1 RLVILDEPTNGMDPA
16 GRLEIL
22 ELARDLSR
30 RKGMS
35 LIFSSHLMPDV
46 EAVCDHVV
54 VMGRGRLLAQGTLAD
69 LTRSERP
76 VFEVRVKGDRA
87 AFGERL
93 AALGCVVDPEAD
105 TADAALLVELPEGR
119 SHDLLWSAARDAGEQ
134 IRLLKPLRNTLE
146 EVFLKAVA
154 ELN

>member
-1 RLVILDEPTNGMDPA
+1 MDPA

-46 EAVCDHVV
+46 EAVCDHVL
-54 VMGRGRLLAQGTLAD
+54 VMGRGRLLAEGALAD
-69 LTRSERP
+69 LTRAERP
-76 VFEVRVKGDRA
+76 VFEVRVKRDLA
-87 AFGERL
+87 AFAQSLSG
-93 AALGCVVDPEAD
+93 LGCAVE
-105 TADAALLVELPEGR
+105 TADDALFVELPEGR
-119 SHDLLWSAARDAGEQ
+119 SHESLWTLARDSGEQ
-134 IRLLKPLRNTLE
+134 IRLLKPLRNSLE